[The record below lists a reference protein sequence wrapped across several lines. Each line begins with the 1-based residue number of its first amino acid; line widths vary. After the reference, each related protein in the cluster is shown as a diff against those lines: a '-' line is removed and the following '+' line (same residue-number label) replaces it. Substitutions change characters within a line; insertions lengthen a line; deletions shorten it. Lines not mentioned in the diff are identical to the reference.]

1 MRSRR
6 NPKLLG
12 WRGVRA
18 DRLAC
23 TARIEGRLPEAL
35 RGTFYRNG
43 PAVHE
48 RFGVR
53 YQHLFDG
60 DGMVQAFRFDGR
72 GVTHHAHVLATP
84 KLSRET
90 GAGRRLYS
98 GFGTPIHDGAPVR
111 RPDDVNTAN
120 ISVLDHHGELLAL
133 WEAGSASVLD
143 RESLAWRGFKV
154 WGKSLE
160 GLPFT
165 AHPKVEPDGT
175 LWAFGLNL
183 IPRRAI
189 VLYHISADGTVVK
202 AQAID
207 PGPIGMVHDFVVT
220 ARSLVIVI
228 PPLVYEPDPSD
239 GALLDGLRWRPAL
252 GTRVLVVDKDD
263 FNARRWYQLPAGF
276 GFHHGNGWEDAGG
289 VIRFDHCVAADPSL
303 MTETMRGLMRGE
315 LNRESPEYYT
325 RFTLHP
331 DGRAEVEASG
341 EEAEFPR
348 IAPDVVGRRN
358 RFVYTLGVSSAG
370 ASGWRLRRVVK
381 RDLERGTSEGVR
393 LRLRRDRRRARVR
406 ASEQPSKR
414 GRRLAGGC
422 VPRLRAG
429 AEWHRRVRCPTRCR
443 RPDRARVA
451 RLSPSACVPWRILA
465 SLDRSAAVEG
475 RAVVVTNRRSGRS
488 CYRQADGCRGAVAHL
503 LGDATDSIDGV
514 LRSTPTNT
522 S

>member
-1 MRSRR
+1 MNVRR
-6 NPKLLG
+6 WTRRHFLRTTGLSALGIAGLPLARAGGPDWGQDFARTLEADPKLLG
-12 WRGVRA
+12 WRGVRT
-18 DRLAC
+18 DRLEC
-23 TARIEGRLPEAL
+23 TARIEGRLPEEL

-72 GVTHHAHVLATP
+72 GITHRARVLMTP

-90 GAGRRLYS
+90 EAGRRLYS
-98 GFGTPIHDGAPVR
+98 GFGTPIEGGVPVR

-143 RESLAWRGFKV
+143 REGLAWRGFKV
-154 WGKSLE
+154 WGDSLE

-183 IPRRAI
+183 IPRRAL
-189 VLYHISADGTVVK
+189 VLYHIGVDGALVK
-202 AQAID
+202 AQALD

-220 ARSLVIVI
+220 ELSLVIVI
-228 PPLVYEPDPSD
+228 PPLVHEPGAGD
-239 GALLDGLRWRPAL
+239 GALLDDLRWRPAL

-276 GFHHGNGWEDAGG
+276 GFHHGNGWEDAVGA
-289 VIRFDHCVAADPSL
+289 IRFDHCVAADPSL
-303 MTETMRGLMRGE
+303 MTGTMRGLMRGE
-315 LNRESPEYYT
+315 LERESPEHYT

-331 DGRAEVEASG
+331 DGRAEVEATG

-348 IAPDVVGRRN
+348 VAPVVVGRRN
-358 RFVYTLGVSSAG
+358 RFVYTLGVSSTG

-381 RDLERGTSEGVR
+381 RDLERGTSEAFDYGAGVI
-393 LRLRRDRRRARVR
+393 AEEHVF
-406 ASEQPSKR
+406 
-414 GRRLAGGC
+414 
-422 VPRLRAG
+422 VPRRSPRSEDDGWLVGTFLHYARGLSGIAVFD
-429 AEWHRRVRCPTRCR
+429 AL
-443 RPDRARVA
+443 RVA
-451 RLSPSACVPWRILA
+451 DGPIARGWLDYPVPLA
-465 SLDRSAAVEG
+465 FHGEFS
-475 RAVVVTNRRSGRS
+475 RA
-488 CYRQADGCRGAVAHL
+488 
-503 LGDATDSIDGV
+503 
-514 LRSTPTNT
+514 
-522 S
+522 